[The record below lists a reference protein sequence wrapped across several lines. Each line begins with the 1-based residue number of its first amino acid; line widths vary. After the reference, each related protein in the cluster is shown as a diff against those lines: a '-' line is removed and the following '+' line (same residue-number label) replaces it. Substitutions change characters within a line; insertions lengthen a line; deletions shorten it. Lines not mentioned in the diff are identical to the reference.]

1 MNTQNLEN
9 VMTGFKRLAAMLAVV
24 IALTLTGCSNSP
36 SSGLTSYT
44 DSYDGY
50 RFLYPNE
57 WIEMDASN
65 LAPDVVLH
73 DLIERSENLSVIINP
88 AQAEETLTDLGT
100 PTEVGYEL
108 SKRAIAPEGSDRVA
122 ELVDAQSRQD
132 EDGKTYYILEYAVTL
147 PDQLRHNIAS
157 IAISRG
163 QLFTLNV
170 STTERRWQEIQD
182 KLRIVARS
190 FFVY

>member
-1 MNTQNLEN
+1 
-9 VMTGFKRLAAMLAVV
+9 MTGFKRLVAMLSVV
-24 IALTLTGCSNSP
+24 IALTLTGCSTSP
-36 SSGLTSYT
+36 SSGLTSFS

-73 DLIERSENLSVIINP
+73 DLIERSENVSVIINP
-88 AQAEETLTDLGT
+88 AEAGQTLADLGT

-122 ELVDAQSRQD
+122 ELIDAQSRQD
-132 EDGKTYYILEYAVTL
+132 EDGKTYYIFEYAVTL

-157 IAISRG
+157 ISISRDK
-163 QLFTLNV
+163 LFTLNV

-182 KLRIVARS
+182 KLRLVARS

>member
-1 MNTQNLEN
+1 MS
-9 VMTGFKRLAAMLAVV
+9 GFKRLVAMLSVV
-24 IALTLTGCSNSP
+24 IALTLTGCSTSP
-36 SSGLTSYT
+36 SSGLTSFT

-65 LAPDVVLH
+65 LTPDVVLH
-73 DLIERSENLSVIINP
+73 DLIERSENVSVVINP
-88 AQAEETLTDLGT
+88 AEAGQTLADLGT
-100 PTEVGYEL
+100 PIEVGYEL

-122 ELVDAQSRQD
+122 ELIDAQSRQD

-157 IAISRG
+157 ISMSRDK
-163 QLFTLNV
+163 LFTLNV

>member
-1 MNTQNLEN
+1 MVEGKGCLGRVEPVTTTRPSTMNTQNLEN

-108 SKRAIAPEGSDRVA
+108 SKRAIAPEGSDRAWQNWSMPNLDRMKMAKPTISWSMPSPYPINCV
-122 ELVDAQSRQD
+122 
-132 EDGKTYYILEYAVTL
+132 ITL
-147 PDQLRHNIAS
+147 PAS
-157 IAISRG
+157 PFLAVNC
-163 QLFTLNV
+163 LP
-170 STTERRWQEIQD
+170 
-182 KLRIVARS
+182 
-190 FFVY
+190 